1 MSIEAMPSKPNTL
14 KKAIN
19 IFLIIANMIYTFG
32 LFSVSQ
38 FPDFQFHERVIVAV
52 STLLLALFWI
62 IKEFKVKPLLKRIYL
77 NLLTSMAFVGVGF
90 YIALVW

>member
-1 MSIEAMPSKPNTL
+1 MSTDAIHSKPKTL
-14 KKAIN
+14 QKVIN
-19 IFLIIANMIYTFG
+19 VFLIIANVIYTFG

-38 FPDFQFHERVIVAV
+38 FPDFQFHERVIIAV
-52 STLLLALFWI
+52 STLLLALFCV

-77 NLLTSMAFVGVGF
+77 NLLTCLAFVGVGF